1 MDPRFAAYLAVMA
14 VLIFTPGPDTA
25 LVIRNALGSGARPAT
40 ATAFGVGLGSL
51 VWALASLLGVAVV
64 LETSA
69 TAFTVLKLAG
79 AAYLAYLGIR
89 TLLAGRSKATEP
101 PATRPM
107 GDRTAFQQGVL
118 GNLLNPKAAAI
129 FVTVFPQFI
138 EPGDGLLR
146 LFLMLAAYEAIL
158 LPWLSLYG
166 QVVSR
171 AGRSRAGDRVRAWLN
186 RVTGVVLIGLSVRLA
201 LERR

>member
-1 MDPRFAAYLAVMA
+1 LDPRFAAYVAVMA
-14 VLIFTPGPDTA
+14 ILIFTPGPDTA
-25 LVIRNALGSGARPAT
+25 LVIRNALGSGARAAT
-40 ATAFGVGLGSL
+40 ATAFGIGLGSL
-51 VWALASLLGVAVV
+51 VWALGSLLGVAVV

-89 TLLAGRSKATEP
+89 TLLGGRSKSSEKPIQGA
-101 PATRPM
+101 M
-107 GDRTAFQQGVL
+107 GDRAAFQQGVL

-138 EPGDGLLR
+138 QPGDGPLR
-146 LFLMLAAYEAIL
+146 LILMLAAYEAIL
-158 LPWLSLYG
+158 VPWLSLYG
-166 QVVSR
+166 HLVSR
-171 AGRSRAGDRVRAWLN
+171 AGRSRAGEQVRAWLG
-186 RVTGVVLIGLSVRLA
+186 RVTGVVLIGLGVRLA